1 MQASKQAVGTC
12 CRRRTFTNKILP
24 AIIQALIAVA
34 LWEGL
39 KSVLPSSATSGDNSS
54 MKTARSPL
62 GVPNCPASDIT
73 YSKILTV
80 LDLSS
85 LVLLTQASTKGA
97 PSCHSKVDIYIRYK
111 KQDDLIFYPAG
122 SLIDIGVIIANIS
135 KKPADEVVNKDYAV
149 EIDDNVNEDHGVN
162 DRLGNRDAKQGT
174 IHQFPSGNEP
184 QKVNFASKG
193 KADDSVGR
201 FNPEVERSQ
210 QGNLYGGIRNDVSF
224 RLAEKQ
230 QKPIARDT
238 WNVKMQQSNKQSEA
252 SKPVGSNRQSD
263 PFEYLK
269 KLQQNLAKNLAS
281 VDSSDPKGLG
291 GFVQR
296 PGGQEQP
303 NYGNQFG
310 YEGQENIHNADTRII
325 SRGILIDETGDRLY
339 AEGFLDRVRQL
350 SIEMFGKEIK
360 NISANEEPIKLVM
373 NSPNVCSVAKDPE
386 VIFLINSAPQNTDL
400 RQRIR
405 DTFVN
410 PSYFRNEKIAH
421 VFVVG
426 KTTTPIY
433 QQSLHQEQ
441 TDHRDIIQG
450 DFFDAPEHDTSK
462 GLLAMRWVTQYCS
475 LAKYIMKIND
485 VVFVDTEKLLH
496 GLIPAAKMIPG
507 KRKLLCD
514 FTPGSDISRSG
525 PNGISPQL
533 FPGRSRIRP
542 YCKGFAVLM
551 SRGVIS
557 SLLAASDY
565 VPPIHVDDLYLYG
578 ILPVV
583 AGTVDIFHVGSKRA
597 FHNSGLETVGCYK
610 TRLDKCPFVA
620 SIAFDHPFTDLWEI
634 VKARMQTPHQNWE
647 NERSLWDIESYRWK
661 F

>member
-12 CRRRTFTNKILP
+12 CRRRTLTNKILP

-34 LWEGL
+34 LWEVL

-54 MKTARSPL
+54 IKTARSPL
-62 GVPNCPASDIT
+62 GLPNCPASDIT
-73 YSKILTV
+73 YSKILTI
-80 LDLSS
+80 LDLNS
-85 LVLLTQASTKGA
+85 LVLLTQASSKSN
-97 PSCHSKVDIYIRYK
+97 PSVHSKVDIYIRYK

-122 SLIDIGVIIANIS
+122 SLIDIGEITANIS
-135 KKPADEVVNKDYAV
+135 RKLADEVVKKDYAV
-149 EIDDNVNEDHGVN
+149 EIDDHVNEEHGVN
-162 DRLGNRDAKQGT
+162 DRLGNRNAKQGT

-193 KADDSVGR
+193 KADDNGR
-201 FNPEVERSQ
+201 FNPEVQ
-210 QGNLYGGIRNDVSF
+210 QGNLYGGIRNDASF
-224 RLAEKQ
+224 TIAEKQ

-252 SKPVGSNRQSD
+252 SKTVGSKQQSD

-269 KLQQNLAKNLAS
+269 LLHQNLAKNLAL

-291 GFVQR
+291 GSDKR
-296 PGGQEQP
+296 PGGNEQP

-310 YEGQENIHNADTRII
+310 YESQENIHNADTKII

-350 SIEMFGKEIK
+350 SLEMFGKEMK
-360 NISANEEPIKLVM
+360 NISVNEEPIRLVM
-373 NSPNVCSVAKDPE
+373 NSPNVCSVVKDPD
-386 VIFLINSAPQNTDL
+386 VIFLINSAPKNTGQ

-410 PSYFRNEKIAH
+410 PSYFRNDKIAH

-426 KTTTPIY
+426 KTMTPIY
-433 QQSLHQEQ
+433 QQSLYREQ
-441 TDHRDIIQG
+441 SDNRDIIQG
-450 DFFDAPEHDTSK
+450 DFLDAPEHDTSK
-462 GLLAMRWVTQYCS
+462 GLLGMRWVTQYCS

-496 GLIPAAKMIPG
+496 GLIPAVKMIPD
-507 KRKLLCD
+507 KRKMFCD

-525 PNGISPQL
+525 PNGISPEL

-565 VPPIHVDDLYLYG
+565 VPQIHVDDLYLYG

-583 AGTVDIFHVGSKRA
+583 AGSVDIFHVGSKRA

-610 TRLDKCPFVA
+610 TRLDRCPFVA
-620 SIAFDHPFTDLWEI
+620 SIAFEHPFTDLWEI
-634 VKARMQTPHQNWE
+634 VKARMQKPHQNWE